1 MNIAV
6 LIREMNYATEIRDIQ
21 SNELR
26 GVNTRYILRAV
37 NSRYSIQK
45 CKNRLNTRHE
55 LRGVNQK

>member
-45 CKNRLNTRHE
+45 CKNRLNTQHE